1 MFLHRKKN
9 RGFTL
14 IELMVVL
21 AILGIMAAIVVP
33 NFKQYLLQRR
43 LNGAARQ
50 IMSDLMSAR
59 MKAITQN
66 RKVKV
71 FFSGSNHQYTVC
83 DDANGDGTV
92 GSGEGTVQVRDIQY
106 DYPGVTYTATA
117 DPIFN
122 KNGTA
127 AVMATVTVSNPS
139 GSKNVSVAITGRVS
153 IQ

>member
-1 MFLHRKKN
+1 MRREKN
-9 RGFTL
+9 QGFTL
-14 IELMVVL
+14 IELVVVL
-21 AILGIMAAIVVP
+21 AILGIMVAIAVP
-33 NFKQYLLQRR
+33 NFKQYMFQRR

-71 FFSGSNHQYTVC
+71 FISGNNHQYTVC

-117 DPIFN
+117 DPIFFV
-122 KNGTA
+122 NGTA
-127 AVMATVTVSNPS
+127 YGTTVTLANTS
-139 GSKNVSVAITGRVS
+139 GTKKVAVATTGRVK
-153 IQ
+153 IE